1 MLQELKTLCEPLAV
15 PCHCFIC
22 DSSDA
27 KTVNSLMK
35 QLEEEKIAVDVFI
48 HNAGISHI
56 GLTQDM
62 SVLLWQQ
69 LINTNLNSAFY
80 FTKALIPQMVAKQDG
95 RILFISSVWGTC
107 GASCETAYSA
117 SKGGLNTF
125 TKALAKELAPSHIAV
140 NAIACGAIDTEMNSF
155 LSPEEKAALEAE
167 IPAGRMG
174 LPEEVASFA
183 LQLASAPEYLTGQV
197 IGFDGAWL

>member
-1 MLQELKTLCEPLAV
+1 
-15 PCHCFIC
+15 
-22 DSSDA
+22 
-27 KTVNSLMK
+27 MK
-35 QLEEEKIAVDVFI
+35 QLEEEKIAVDLLI

-62 SVLLWQQ
+62 SVALWQQ